1 VTYPEVPDNSLELE
15 PIAKRAWVVLIV
27 CTSTVFLML
36 LDSGGMFIAFPFI
49 EERFTGE
56 ATRTTLSWVV
66 TVFYIVMVSVLL
78 AAGRLSDRWGRRR
91 TFLAGLTIYAVA
103 AFIGSTATTVWLL
116 ILMRAIQ
123 GIGVALLAPSALAL
137 CLPEFPHSRR
147 AYALGVWATIGAA
160 AGMLAS
166 PLAAIL
172 LALFS
177 WRAVFVFNGL
187 VALFTCFV
195 GFKVLDDQTSK
206 GNRDPI
212 DFVAATLATIAVA
225 GLALVL
231 VQGNVWGWSDP
242 KTMLSGVTTI
252 ILAPILLFR
261 NRRQAFPLFDPEIF
275 GNKHFAI
282 ASVSSTCCQIGFFSL
297 YFGLPLYMK
306 EVWGWGPLKIGMGL
320 LPINIVPLFAAVAV
334 GKLVDKEGPRRAM
347 AWGGIQAGIIYLVI
361 GFWLMDAGY
370 LYFAIGIS
378 ICGFG
383 AMAISN
389 TTTVAALFSIK
400 STVLSSANA
409 GYYLTRRL
417 GSAFGAVA
425 TAAIIGN
432 RIGDDFSDIYL
443 WVWVLGGTAYILGGV
458 VALLFYPN
466 TVGLS
471 EEKSQ

>member
-1 VTYPEVPDNSLELE
+1 MTSPETPNSPQELE
-15 PIAKRAWVVLIV
+15 PITRRAWVVLVV
-27 CTSTVFLML
+27 CTSAVFLML
-36 LDSGGMFIAFPFI
+36 LDSGGVFIAFPFI
-49 EERFTGE
+49 EERFSGE
-56 ATRTTLSWVV
+56 ATRTTLSWIV
-66 TVFYIVMVSVLL
+66 TVFYIVMISVFL

-91 TFLAGLTIYAVA
+91 TFLAGLITYAVA

-116 ILMRAIQ
+116 ILMRAVQ
-123 GIGVALLAPSALAL
+123 GIGIALLAPSALAL

-166 PLAAIL
+166 PLAAVL
-172 LALFS
+172 LAIFS

-195 GFKVLDDQTSK
+195 GFRVLDDQTAE
-206 GNRDPI
+206 GNQDPI
-212 DFVAATLATIAVA
+212 DALGAALATIAVA
-225 GLALVL
+225 GLALL
-231 VQGNVWGWSDP
+231 LIQGNVWGWSDP
-242 KTMLSGVTTI
+242 KTI
-252 ILAPILLFR
+252 ISAAVPATLAPLLFFR
-261 NRRQAFPLFDPEIF
+261 NRRQSFPLFNPEIF

-282 ASVSSTCCQIGFFSL
+282 ASISSVCCQVGFFSL

-306 EVWGWGPLKIGMGL
+306 EVWNWGPLKIGMGL
-320 LPINIVPLFAAVAV
+320 LPINIIPLFAAIAV
-334 GKLVDKEGPRRAM
+334 GKIVDREGPRRAM
-347 AWGGIQAGIIYLVI
+347 AWGGIQAGLIYLII

-370 LYFAIGIS
+370 VYFAVGIS
-378 ICGFG
+378 ILGFG

-400 STVLSSANA
+400 NNVLSSANA

-432 RIGDDFSDIYL
+432 RTGDDFADIYL

-466 TVGLS
+466 TVELS
-471 EEKSQ
+471 KETSQ